1 MSQYKVLL
9 NPSLLRRLKYFVLKK
24 LYLYIQSEIDDY
36 TVNIYL
42 VTQIPTYLLI
52 IVDMKCCSISLA
64 ALCYSEWNVISSQ
77 SYVN

>member
-9 NPSLLRRLKYFVLKK
+9 NPSLLRRPKYFVLKK
-24 LYLYIQSEIDDY
+24 LYLYIQSEIVDY

-42 VTQIPTYLLI
+42 VTQITTYLLV

-64 ALCYSEWNVISSQ
+64 SLCYF
-77 SYVN
+77 